1 MPLPF
6 TPLPHLPFATC
17 GLIRIDFDFYLDIFR
32 VAQVIIIVRSFVVAS
47 KLNKR

>member
-1 MPLPF
+1 MPLPLY
-6 TPLPHLPFATC
+6 PPFPRATY